1 MRWRRSFLGLGGVA
15 ALGLVDQATAAPPP
29 FQSEKSKLKITGV
42 RLVRTRHRYWDGA
55 LA

>member
-1 MRWRRSFLGLGGVA
+1 MMRRRNFLGLGGMA
-15 ALGLVDQATAAPPP
+15 ALGLIERASAAPPP
-29 FQSEKSKLKITGV
+29 FQSEKSKLKISSV